1 MKTEPDSHW
10 RLLVDRGPKS
20 AYHQYMSSDQ
30 DLINTYLRDTPV
42 LSDISDDLKTSNI
55 PTLKINDRGV
65 SVSLK
70 SLSKEFVLHFTQG
83 EINRRVYQ
91 RAETLCRVTG
101 AHRGQALTILDATA
115 GLGREAYLMASSG
128 AQVFAFE
135 RTLPLYLLT
144 RDALTRSPQQFHLSL
159 GDSVQGWSQIKT
171 DADVIYL
178 DPMFPTKTKRAA
190 VGREAQVLQAFAA
203 PDSPQDDQL
212 LTWALD
218 TALRRVVVKRPIK
231 APPLAGPH
239 PTSAV
244 KGRAVRF
251 DIYGKRKLP

>member
-1 MKTEPDSHW
+1 M
-10 RLLVDRGPKS
+10 G
-20 AYHQYMSSDQ
+20 
-30 DLINTYLRDTPV
+30 
-42 LSDISDDLKTSNI
+42 
-55 PTLKINDRGV
+55 
-65 SVSLK
+65 
-70 SLSKEFVLHFTQG
+70 
-83 EINRRVYQ
+83 
-91 RAETLCRVTG
+91 
-101 AHRGQALTILDATA
+101 
-115 GLGREAYLMASSG
+115 
-128 AQVFAFE
+128 
-135 RTLPLYLLT
+135 
-144 RDALTRSPQQFHLSL
+144 
-159 GDSVQGWSQIKT
+159 T

-190 VGREAQVLQAFAA
+190 VGREAQVLQAFAT